1 MKRILS
7 TILILGLM
15 LIPISVKAENNVIT
29 IPSEV
34 VFPDGAKI
42 QFKNTCA
49 NPVIVRSADEKQTI
63 STVVAYGNNGTIYQ
77 GGTYKLV
84 CSDNTPPLN
93 LDNAVNAF
101 AVYSPD
107 TKTFYLDFI
116 SDLDPESGI
125 DIQKSTIKVNGKPI
139 NFVIENHL
147 INVGNVAPTAI
158 EYNLVNGRSLSTG
171 TQSFTFSGWSGIKLS
186 PLILKL
192 GESVTST
199 TYKQQ
204 YQLPKIYRDTNK
216 NLVLE
221 APTSLTVK
229 DLLSGR
235 ITNSDNSVTIGMTK
249 DQYSVGSNKITFFY
263 DKFPDKMRM
272 SNNLIL
278 LSDSAGNSINYRLV
292 PNSLYNFVGEF
303 GIQYLS
309 DKITIKT
316 KGVGLPL
323 DKIGLD
329 YYYFDL
335 TKNGTRVAYSQTINP
350 EQPIMFDD
358 VERTFTLDLSQ
369 LKSGE
374 YSLNFKY
381 KPIGTERLFIIEV
394 ADVYVSTPKQSTSTK
409 AYSITVDKDTT
420 TVKINPGAT
429 ISGIKI
435 NGVQAITTNNSVAS
449 LSFNTMQIP
458 NWAYDTIEPIV
469 TNYTPPAPPTP
480 PTPTVPVTP
489 TPTVPITPPAPA
501 TSTTI
506 ILQIGSKNMYVNGKL
521 VVLDSA
527 PIIRN
532 DRTLLPIRFVAEAL
546 GAQVGWDDS
555 TKKVTIQDSST
566 KIEMWINKPT
576 AIVNGKAVYI
586 DPANHNVVPVIVNA
600 RTMLPVRFVAESLGA
615 QVEWDEALQKI
626 TVKT

>member
-1 MKRILS
+1 
-7 TILILGLM
+7 M
-15 LIPISVKAENNVIT
+15 LIPISVKAENNIIT

-171 TQSFTFSGWSGIKLS
+171 TQSFTFSGWSDIKLS

-235 ITNSDNSVTIGMTK
+235 ITNSDNSVIIGMTK

-272 SNNLIL
+272 KYNLIL
-278 LSDSAGNSINYRLV
+278 LSDSAGSSILYRLA
-292 PNSLYNFVGEF
+292 PDSLYNFVGEF

-316 KGVGLPL
+316 KDVWLPL

-329 YYYFDL
+329 YYRFVLENND
-335 TKNGTRVAYSQTINP
+335 KSVVYSQTIDP
-350 EQPIMFDD
+350 TEPIMFDA

-374 YSLNFKY
+374 YSLSFKY
-381 KPIGTERLFIIEV
+381 KPIGTERLFTIKV
-394 ADVYVSTPKQSTSTK
+394 ADVYVSTPKQNTSTE

-458 NWAYDTIEPIV
+458 NWAYDTIEPVV
-469 TNYTPPAPPTP
+469 TSYTPPAPTP

-489 TPTVPITPPAPA
+489 TPTVPITPPA

-555 TKKVTIQDSST
+555 TKKVTIQDSNT

-586 DPANHNVVPVIVNA
+586 DPANHNVVPIIVNA

>member
-1 MKRILS
+1 
-7 TILILGLM
+7 M
-15 LIPISVKAENNVIT
+15 LIPISVKAENNIIT

-49 NPVIVRSADEKQTI
+49 NPVIVRSADEKQAI

-93 LDNAVNAF
+93 LDNAITAF

-107 TKTFYLDFI
+107 TKTFYLDLI

-147 INVGNVAPTAI
+147 INVGNVAPTAV

-171 TQSFTFSGWSGIKLS
+171 TQSLTLSGWSNIELS
-186 PLILKL
+186 PIILKS

-229 DLLSGR
+229 DLLIGR

-278 LSDSAGNSINYRLV
+278 LSDSAGNSILYRLV

-303 GIQYLS
+303 DIQYLS

-374 YSLNFKY
+374 YSLSFKY
-381 KPIGTERLFIIEV
+381 KNNRLLEIHV
-394 ADVYVSTPKQSTSTK
+394 ADVYIITPKQSKSTD
-409 AYSITVDKDTT
+409 AYNITVDKDTT

-449 LSFNTMQIP
+449 LSFKTFQIP

-480 PTPTVPVTP
+480 PTPP
-489 TPTVPITPPAPA
+489 TPI

-506 ILQIGSKNMYVNGKL
+506 VLQIGSKNMYVNGKL
-521 VVLDSA
+521 VILDSV
-527 PIIRN
+527 PIVRN

-546 GAQVGWDDS
+546 GAQVGWDEAQQ
-555 TKKVTIQDSST
+555 KVTIQDSKT

-576 AIVNGKAVYI
+576 AIVNGKTVYI
-586 DPANHNVVPVIVNA
+586 DPANYKVVPILVNG
-600 RTMLPVRFVAESLGA
+600 RTMLPVRFVSESLGA
-615 QVEWDEALQKI
+615 QVKWNEAQQKVTI
-626 TVKT
+626 TK

>member
-7 TILILGLM
+7 MILILGLM
-15 LIPISVKAENNVIT
+15 LIPISVKAENNIIT

-107 TKTFYLDFI
+107 TKTFYLDIF

-171 TQSFTFSGWSGIKLS
+171 TQSFTFSGWSDIKLS
-186 PLILKL
+186 PIILKS
-192 GESVTST
+192 GESITST

-303 GIQYLS
+303 DIQYLS

-350 EQPIMFDD
+350 EQPIMFDA

-374 YSLNFKY
+374 YSLSFKY
-381 KPIGTERLFIIEV
+381 KPIGTERLFTIKV
-394 ADVYVSTPKQSTSTK
+394 ADVYVSTPKQNTSTE

-435 NGVQAITTNNSVAS
+435 NGVQAITMNNSIAT
-449 LSFNTMQIP
+449 LSFDTMQIP
-458 NWAYDTIEPIV
+458 NWAYDTIEPVV
-469 TNYTPPAPPTP
+469 TSYNPPAPEPEP
-480 PTPTVPVTP
+480 E
-489 TPTVPITPPAPA
+489 PITP
-501 TSTTI
+501 TTI
-506 ILQIGSKNMYVNGKL
+506 ILRIGSKNMYVNGRL
-521 VVLDSA
+521 VVLDSV
-527 PIIRN
+527 PITRN

-546 GAQVGWDDS
+546 GAQVGWDEA
-555 TKKVTIQDSST
+555 TQKVTIQDKTT

-576 AIVNGKAVYI
+576 ALVNGKTVYI
-586 DPANHNVVPVIVNA
+586 DPANHKVTPILVNA
-600 RTMLPVRFVAESLGA
+600 RTMVPVRFVAETLGA
-615 QVEWDEALQKI
+615 TVEWNEKLQQVTI
-626 TVKT
+626 TK

>member
-1 MKRILS
+1 M
-7 TILILGLM
+7 ILILGLM
-15 LIPISVKAENNVIT
+15 LIPISVKAENNIIT

-125 DIQKSTIKVNGKPI
+125 DIQNSKIKVNGKPI
-139 NFVIENHL
+139 NFVLENHF

-171 TQSFTFSGWSGIKLS
+171 TQSFTFSGWSDIKLS

-229 DLLSGR
+229 DLLTGR

-303 GIQYLS
+303 DIQYLS

-350 EQPIMFDD
+350 EQPIMFDA

-374 YSLNFKY
+374 YSLSFKY
-381 KPIGTERLFIIEV
+381 KPIGTERLFTIKV
-394 ADVYVSTPKQSTSTK
+394 ADVYISTPKQSTSAK
-409 AYSITVDKDTT
+409 AYSITIDKDTT

-429 ISGIKI
+429 INGIKI
-435 NGVQAITTNNSVAS
+435 NGTQAITMNNSIAT
-449 LSFNTMQIP
+449 LSFDTMQIP
-458 NWAYDTIEPIV
+458 NWAYDTIEPVV
-469 TNYTPPAPPTP
+469 TSYNPPAPKPE
-480 PTPTVPVTP
+480 
-489 TPTVPITPPAPA
+489 PI

-506 ILQIGSKNMYVNGKL
+506 ILRIGSKNMYVNGKL
-521 VVLDSA
+521 VVLDSV

-546 GAQVGWDDS
+546 GAQVGWDGA
-555 TKKVTIQDSST
+555 TQKVTIQDRTT

-576 AIVNGKAVYI
+576 ALVNGKTVYI
-586 DPANHNVVPVIVNA
+586 DPANHKVTPILVNA
-600 RTMLPVRFVAESLGA
+600 RTMVPVRFVAETLGA
-615 QVEWDEALQKI
+615 TVEWNEKLQQVTI
-626 TVKT
+626 TK

>member
-1 MKRILS
+1 
-7 TILILGLM
+7 M
-15 LIPISVKAENNVIT
+15 LIPISVKAENNIIT

-34 VFPDGAKI
+34 IFPDGAKI

-49 NPVIVRSADEKQTI
+49 NPVIVRSADERQAI

-107 TKTFYLDFI
+107 TKTFYLDCI

-171 TQSFTFSGWSGIKLS
+171 TQSFTFSGWSDIKLS

-192 GESVTST
+192 GESITST
-199 TYKQQ
+199 TYRQQ
-204 YQLPKIYRDTNK
+204 YQLPKIYRDVNK

-235 ITNSDNSVTIGMTK
+235 FTNSDNSVTIGMTK

-303 GIQYLS
+303 DIQYLS

-350 EQPIMFDD
+350 EQPIMFDA
-358 VERTFTLDLSQ
+358 VERTFALDLSQ

-374 YSLNFKY
+374 YSLSFKY
-381 KPIGTERLFIIEV
+381 KPIGTERLFTIKV
-394 ADVYVSTPKQSTSTK
+394 ADVYVSTPKQNTSTE

-449 LSFNTMQIP
+449 LSFKTMQIP

-480 PTPTVPVTP
+480 PTPP
-489 TPTVPITPPAPA
+489 TPI

-506 ILQIGSKNMYVNGKL
+506 VLQIGSKNMYVNGKL
-521 VVLDSA
+521 VILDSV
-527 PIIRN
+527 PIVRN

-546 GAQVGWDDS
+546 GAQVGWDEAQQ
-555 TKKVTIQDSST
+555 KVTIQDSKT

-576 AIVNGKAVYI
+576 AIVNGKTVYI
-586 DPANHNVVPVIVNA
+586 DPANYKVVPILVND
-600 RTMLPVRFVAESLGA
+600 RTMLPVRFVSESLGA
-615 QVEWDEALQKI
+615 QVEWNEAQQKVTI
-626 TVKT
+626 TK

>member
-1 MKRILS
+1 
-7 TILILGLM
+7 M
-15 LIPISVKAENNVIT
+15 LIPISVKAENNIIT

-93 LDNAVNAF
+93 LDNAVNAY

-171 TQSFTFSGWSGIKLS
+171 TQSFTFSGWSNIKLS

-221 APTSLTVK
+221 APTSLTVR

-235 ITNSDNSVTIGMTK
+235 ITNSDNSVIIGMTK

-272 SNNLIL
+272 KYNLIL
-278 LSDSAGNSINYRLV
+278 LSDSTGNSILYRLA
-292 PNSLYNFVGEF
+292 PDSLYNFVGEF

-316 KGVGLPL
+316 KDVWLPL

-329 YYYFDL
+329 HYRFVLENND
-335 TKNGTRVAYSQTINP
+335 KSVVYSQTIDP
-350 EQPIMFDD
+350 TEPIMFDD

-369 LKSGE
+369 LKSGK
-374 YSLNFKY
+374 YSLSFKY
-381 KPIGTERLFIIEV
+381 KPIGTERLFTIKV
-394 ADVYVSTPKQSTSTK
+394 ADVYVSTPKQNTSTK

-449 LSFNTMQIP
+449 LSFETMQIP

-480 PTPTVPVTP
+480 PTPP
-489 TPTVPITPPAPA
+489 TPI

-506 ILQIGSKNMYVNGKL
+506 VLQIGSKNMYVNGKL
-521 VVLDSA
+521 VILDSV
-527 PIIRN
+527 PIVRN

-546 GAQVGWDDS
+546 GAQVGWDEAQQ
-555 TKKVTIQDSST
+555 KVTIQDSKT

-576 AIVNGKAVYI
+576 AIVNGKTVYI
-586 DPANHNVVPVIVNA
+586 DPANYKVVPILVNG
-600 RTMLPVRFVAESLGA
+600 RTMLPVRFVSESLGA
-615 QVEWDEALQKI
+615 QVEWNEAQQKVTI
-626 TVKT
+626 TK

>member
-49 NPVIVRSADEKQTI
+49 NPVIVRSADEKQAI

-93 LDNAVNAF
+93 LDNGVNAF

-107 TKTFYLDFI
+107 TKTFYFDII

-158 EYNLVNGRSLSTG
+158 EYNLVNGRSLSAG
-171 TQSFTFSGWSGIKLS
+171 TQSFTFSGWSDIKLS

-263 DKFPDKMRM
+263 EKFPDKMRM
-272 SNNLIL
+272 KYNLIL
-278 LSDSAGNSINYRLV
+278 LSDSAGSSILYRLA
-292 PNSLYNFVGEF
+292 PDSLYNFVGEF

-316 KGVGLPL
+316 KDFWLPL

-335 TKNGTRVAYSQTINP
+335 TKNSTRVAYSQTIDP
-350 EQPIMFDD
+350 TEPVMFDA

-394 ADVYVSTPKQSTSTK
+394 ADVYVSTPKQNTSTE

-449 LSFNTMQIP
+449 LSFETMQIP

-469 TNYTPPAPPTP
+469 TNYTPPTPPTP

>member
-7 TILILGLM
+7 MILILGLM
-15 LIPISVKAENNVIT
+15 LIPISVKAENNIIT

-171 TQSFTFSGWSGIKLS
+171 TQSFTFSGWSDIKLS

-303 GIQYLS
+303 DIQYLS

-329 YYYFDL
+329 HYRFVLENND
-335 TKNGTRVAYSQTINP
+335 KSVVYSQTIDP
-350 EQPIMFDD
+350 TEPIMFDA

-369 LKSGE
+369 LKSGK
-374 YSLNFKY
+374 YSLSFKY
-381 KPIGTERLFIIEV
+381 KPIGTERLFTIKV
-394 ADVYVSTPKQSTSTK
+394 ADVYVSTPKQNTSTK

-449 LSFNTMQIP
+449 LSFETMQIP

>member
-1 MKRILS
+1 
-7 TILILGLM
+7 
-15 LIPISVKAENNVIT
+15 
-29 IPSEV
+29 
-34 VFPDGAKI
+34 
-42 QFKNTCA
+42 
-49 NPVIVRSADEKQTI
+49 
-63 STVVAYGNNGTIYQ
+63 VVAYGNNGTIYQ

-93 LDNAVNAF
+93 LDNAVNAY

-171 TQSFTFSGWSGIKLS
+171 TQSFTFSGWSDIKLS

-192 GESVTST
+192 GESITST
-199 TYKQQ
+199 TYRQQ
-204 YQLPKIYRDTNK
+204 YQLPKIYRDVNK

-221 APTSLTVK
+221 VPTSLTVK
-229 DLLSGR
+229 DLLIGR

-278 LSDSAGNSINYRLV
+278 LSDSAGSSILYRLA

-350 EQPIMFDD
+350 EQPIMFDA

-381 KPIGTERLFIIEV
+381 KNNRLLEIHV
-394 ADVYVSTPKQSTSTK
+394 ADVYIITPKQSKSTD
-409 AYSITVDKDTT
+409 AYNITVDKDTT

-449 LSFNTMQIP
+449 LSFKTIQIP

-469 TNYTPPAPPTP
+469 TNYTPPTPPTP
-480 PTPTVPVTP
+480 PTP
-489 TPTVPITPPAPA
+489 I

-506 ILQIGSKNMYVNGKL
+506 VLQIGSKNMYVNGKL
-521 VVLDSA
+521 VILDSV
-527 PIIRN
+527 PIVRN

-546 GAQVGWDDS
+546 GAQVGWDEAQQ
-555 TKKVTIQDSST
+555 KVTIQDSKT

-576 AIVNGKAVYI
+576 AIVNGKTVYI
-586 DPANHNVVPVIVNA
+586 DPANYKVVPILVNG
-600 RTMLPVRFVAESLGA
+600 RTMLPVRFVSESLGA
-615 QVEWDEALQKI
+615 QVKWNEAQQKVTI
-626 TVKT
+626 TK

>member
-1 MKRILS
+1 M
-7 TILILGLM
+7 ILILGLM
-15 LIPISVKAENNVIT
+15 LIPISVKAENNIIT

-125 DIQKSTIKVNGKPI
+125 DIQKSTIKVNGKAI

-171 TQSFTFSGWSGIKLS
+171 TQSFTFSGWSDIKLS

-229 DLLSGR
+229 DLLTGR

-303 GIQYLS
+303 DIQYLS

-350 EQPIMFDD
+350 EQPIMFDA

-374 YSLNFKY
+374 YSLSFKY
-381 KPIGTERLFIIEV
+381 KPIGTERLFTIKV
-394 ADVYVSTPKQSTSTK
+394 ADVYISTPKQSTSAK
-409 AYSITVDKDTT
+409 AYSITIDKDTT

-429 ISGIKI
+429 INGIKI
-435 NGVQAITTNNSVAS
+435 NGTQAITMNNSIAT
-449 LSFNTMQIP
+449 LSFDTMQIP
-458 NWAYDTIEPIV
+458 NWAYDTIEPVV
-469 TNYTPPAPPTP
+469 TSYNPPAPKPE
-480 PTPTVPVTP
+480 
-489 TPTVPITPPAPA
+489 PI

-506 ILQIGSKNMYVNGKL
+506 ILRIGSKNMYVNGKL
-521 VVLDSA
+521 VVLDSV

-546 GAQVGWDDS
+546 GAQVGWDGA
-555 TKKVTIQDSST
+555 TQKVTIQDRTT

-576 AIVNGKAVYI
+576 ALVNGKTVYI
-586 DPANHNVVPVIVNA
+586 DPANHKVTPILVNA
-600 RTMLPVRFVAESLGA
+600 RTMVPVRFVAETLGA
-615 QVEWDEALQKI
+615 TVEWNEKLQQVTI
-626 TVKT
+626 TK